1 VAALGTGSSRTFH
14 SEIADDVSIDTPDRL
29 APVSAVPI
37 VAAGTDAIETL
48 ISRNCLFFNTYV
60 SNVELLALT
69 MLLKTIREVKR
80 VIQFKALEYV

>member
-1 VAALGTGSSRTFH
+1 MAALGTGSSRTFH
-14 SEIADDVSIDTPDRL
+14 SEIADDVSVDTPDRL
-29 APVSAVPI
+29 APVSTVPI
-37 VAAGTDAIETL
+37 VAAGTDAIETF

-60 SNVELLALT
+60 SNVEFLALT